1 MKFILAYDRKKC
13 KEVGAYG
20 NTHLP
25 NIGRG
30 ILLDRLE
37 NILIKIDL
45 EEGYNLLTK
54 RERKIINLY
63 YLEGYIDKEIASY
76 YKVTREN
83 IYKLRKNGLNKLKKY
98 FQ

>member
-1 MKFILAYDRKKC
+1 
-13 KEVGAYG
+13 
-20 NTHLP
+20 
-25 NIGRG
+25 
-30 ILLDRLE
+30 LDRLE